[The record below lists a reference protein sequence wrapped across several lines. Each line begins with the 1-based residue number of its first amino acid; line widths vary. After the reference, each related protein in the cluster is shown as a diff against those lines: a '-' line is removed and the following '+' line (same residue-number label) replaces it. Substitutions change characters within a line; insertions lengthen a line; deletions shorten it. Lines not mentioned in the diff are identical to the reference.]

1 MMRST
6 RVSTERVAKMETR
19 NNTPVLAIE
28 DLDICLPPGADRPY
42 AVKGSSFEIFPGEI
56 LCIVG
61 ESGSGKSMS
70 ANAVMGLLPPGVHV
84 DSGRIIF
91 DKSQL
96 LDLSEEQLREI
107 RGAKIGMIFQ
117 EPLSALNPLI
127 RVGDQIKEVFEVH
140 GRYDAAEREERMLSL
155 LAEVGIPEPERSAR
169 AYPFQL
175 SGGQRQRVMI
185 AAALALAPVLLIA
198 DEPTTALD
206 VTTQAQVLD
215 LIKRLQESHGTAVLF
230 ITHDFGVVR
239 EIADRVLVMQYGE
252 IVEAGTA
259 EEVLTRPKHPYT
271 QRLINAIPKDTDHEA
286 VDLDASV
293 PLLRIEGLQKTYS
306 TRPGVW
312 AKRRVVHA
320 IKNVSL
326 DVIKGETLGV
336 VGESG
341 SGKST
346 LGRCILR
353 LVEPT
358 AGKVLL
364 GDTDVTGLPNRG
376 LRHARR
382 DMQMVF
388 QDPFSSL
395 NPRHKVVNIIADNA
409 VAQGAG
415 KAEAREKALALLET
429 VGLGVAAANRY
440 PHEFSGGQRQRI
452 GIARA
457 LITDPKLVI
466 ADEAVSALDVSIQAQ
481 VLELLERLK
490 QDLDLTLVFITHDLL
505 VAAAICDRVAVMQQ
519 GEVVELGP
527 ARQVFSE
534 PAHPYT
540 RSLIAA
546 IPGRQTRENTGQ
558 VAEIGEA

>member
-1 MMRST
+1 MLT
-6 RVSTERVAKMETR
+6 V
-19 NNTPVLAIE
+19 E
-28 DLDICLPPGADRPY
+28 DLDIRLPEGADREW
-42 AVKGSSFEIFPGEI
+42 AVKGSGFEIFPGEI

-84 DSGRIIF
+84 NGGRITVEG
-91 DKSQL
+91 SAL
-96 LDLSEEQLREI
+96 LDLDEDQLRAI
-107 RGAKIGMIFQ
+107 RGARIGMIFQ

-127 RVGDQIKEVFEVH
+127 RIGDQIKEVFEVH
-140 GRYDAAEREERMLSL
+140 DHYDAAERERRMLSL
-155 LAEVGIPEPERSAR
+155 LEEVGIPDPERSAR

-185 AAALALAPVLLIA
+185 AAALALDPALLIA

-206 VTTQAQVLD
+206 VTTQAQVLN
-215 LIKRLQESHGTAVLF
+215 LIKRLQQSHGTAVLF

-239 EIADRVLVMQYGE
+239 EIADRVLVMRYGE

-259 EEVLTRPKHPYT
+259 EEVLTHPKHPYT
-271 QRLINAIPKDTDHEA
+271 RRLIDAIPKGTGREPS
-286 VDLDASV
+286 DAADSSA
-293 PLLRIEGLQKTYS
+293 LLRIEDLQKTYS
-306 TRPGVW
+306 SRMGLLT
-312 AKRRVVHA
+312 KRRVVHA
-320 IKNVSL
+320 VKNVSL
-326 DVIKGETLGV
+326 TVMKGETLGI

-358 AGKVLL
+358 AGKILL
-364 GDTDVTGLPNRG
+364 GETEITGLPNRE
-376 LRHARR
+376 LRRLRR

-409 VAQGAG
+409 IAQGAG
-415 KAEAREKALALLET
+415 KAEARKRARDLLEI
-429 VGLGVAAANRY
+429 VGLGASAADRY

-457 LITDPKLVI
+457 LITDPKLII

-481 VLELLERLK
+481 VLDLLAKLK
-490 QDLDLTLVFITHDLL
+490 HDLNLTLVFITHDLL
-505 VAAAICDRVAVMQQ
+505 VAAAICDRVAVMQK
-519 GEVVELGP
+519 GEVVELGS
-527 ARQVFSE
+527 ARQVFSK
-534 PAHPYT
+534 PTHTYT
-540 RSLIAA
+540 RGLIAA
-546 IPGRQTRENTGQ
+546 IPGRQTMDTTEQ
-558 VAEIGEA
+558 VGG